1 MQQPTQTTKL
11 TDSIERM
18 AGSSPFIK
26 QTKYCQFCHAELEQI
41 NFVWNGV
48 IKYAPGYKAC
58 SCTQSQAAREKENEI
73 KRMQIAQEEQR
84 RQEEKRKERIK
95 NLFGNSGMSKR
106 ALKCSFE
113 NYQPTFQNAE
123 ALRVCNE
130 YIKDFDL
137 ISISERNG
145 LFICGECG
153 VGKSHLA
160 FATANSLI
168 QKGNSVIAMTMID
181 LLLKI
186 KSSFN
191 AYNDKMTEEQILQIY
206 TDCALLV
213 IDDLGKEKPTE
224 WALQMIY
231 SVIDRRYNALKPI
244 IVTTNFTASELVKR
258 FGDSSL
264 GNAIVDRLFE
274 ICQYV
279 PIEGE
284 SFRKRKG

>member
-1 MQQPTQTTKL
+1 MQQVAQTPKV

-18 AGSSPFIK
+18 VGSSSFIK

-58 SCTQSQAAREKENEI
+58 SCTQSKAAREKENEI
-73 KRMQIAQEEQR
+73 KRMQMVQEEQR
-84 RQEEKRKERIK
+84 KQEEKRKERIK

-168 QKGNSVIAMTMID
+168 EKGNSVIAMTMID

-258 FGDSSL
+258 FGDSSI

>member
-1 MQQPTQTTKL
+1 MQQTAQTPKV
-11 TDSIERM
+11 TDSIEKM
-18 AGSSPFIK
+18 AGSNSFNK
-26 QTKYCQFCHAELEQI
+26 QAKYCEYCNAKLEQI
-41 NFVWNGV
+41 SFVWNGV
-48 IKYAPGYKAC
+48 VKYTPGYKPCECEQAK
-58 SCTQSQAAREKENEI
+58 AAREKENEM
-73 KRMQIAQEEQR
+73 KRIEIAREEQR
-84 RQEEKRKERIK
+84 KQEEKRKEKIK

-106 ALKCSFE
+106 ALQCTF
-113 NYQPTFQNAE
+113 NGYQPTIQNVE
-123 ALRVCNE
+123 ALKTCNE
-130 YIKDFDL
+130 YVKDFDL
-137 ISISERNG
+137 ISRSERNG

-160 FATANSLI
+160 FATANALI
-168 QKGNSVIAMTMID
+168 ERGNSVIAMTMID

-191 AYNDKMTEEQILQIY
+191 ACNEKMTEEQILKIY

-244 IVTTNFTASELVKR
+244 IVTTNFTASELIKR
-258 FGDSSL
+258 FGDSSV

>member
-1 MQQPTQTTKL
+1 MQQPAQTPNL

-18 AGSSPFIK
+18 VGSSSFIK
-26 QTKYCQFCHAELEQI
+26 QTKYCEFCHAELEQI

-84 RQEEKRKERIK
+84 KQEEKRKERIK

-106 ALKCSFE
+106 ALQCSFE
-113 NYQPTFQNAE
+113 SYQPTFQNAE
-123 ALRVCNE
+123 ALRICNE

-137 ISISERNG
+137 ISRSERNG

-168 QKGNSVIAMTMID
+168 ERGNSVIAMTMID

-186 KSSFN
+186 RSSFQS
-191 AYNDKMTEEQILQIY
+191 KEQTEEQILKIY
-206 TDCALLV
+206 EDCSLLI
-213 IDDLGKEKPTE
+213 IDDLGKEKPSE

-231 SVIDRRYNALKPI
+231 TIIDRRYNAIKPI
-244 IVTTNFTASELVKR
+244 IVTTNYGANELIQRFT
-258 FGDSSL
+258 FNGDSST
-264 GNAIVDRLFE
+264 GSAIVDRLFE
-274 ICQYV
+274 MCEYL
-279 PIEGE
+279 PIKGE
-284 SFRKRKG
+284 SYRKR

>member
-1 MQQPTQTTKL
+1 MQQPTQTPKL
-11 TDSIERM
+11 TDSIEQM
-18 AGSSPFIK
+18 VGSSSFIK
-26 QTKYCQFCHAELEQI
+26 QTKYCEFCHAELEQI
-41 NFVWNGV
+41 SFVWNGV
-48 IKYAPGYKAC
+48 IKYTPGYKAC
-58 SCTQSQAAREKENEI
+58 DCTQSKAAREKENEI
-73 KRMQIAQEEQR
+73 KRMRIAQEEQR
-84 RQEEKRKERIK
+84 KQEEKRKERIK

-106 ALKCSFE
+106 AFKCTFE

-123 ALRVCNE
+123 ALKICNE

-137 ISISERNG
+137 ISISEKNG

-160 FATANSLI
+160 FATANALI
-168 QKGNSVIAMTMID
+168 ERGNSVIAMTMID

-191 AYNDKMTEEQILQIY
+191 AYNDKMTEEQILKIY

-258 FGDSSL
+258 FGDSSI

-284 SFRKRKG
+284 SYRKRK

>member
-1 MQQPTQTTKL
+1 MQQPAQTPNL

-18 AGSSPFIK
+18 VGSNSFTK
-26 QTKYCQFCHAELEQI
+26 QTKYCAYCNAELEQI
-41 NFVWNGV
+41 SFVWNGV
-48 IKYAPGYKAC
+48 IKYTPGYKAC
-58 SCTQSQAAREKENEI
+58 ECTQSKAAREKENEI
-73 KRMQIAQEEQR
+73 KRMRMAQEEQR
-84 RQEEKRKERIK
+84 KLEEKRKERIK

-106 ALKCSFE
+106 ALKCSFDS
-113 NYQPTFQNAE
+113 YQPTFQNAE
-123 ALRVCNE
+123 ALRICNE

-137 ISISERNG
+137 ILISERNG

-168 QKGNSVIAMTMID
+168 EKGNSVIAMTMID

-191 AYNDKMTEEQILQIY
+191 AYNDKMTEEQILKIY

-258 FGDSSL
+258 FGDSSI
-264 GNAIVDRLFE
+264 GHAIVDRLFE
-274 ICQYV
+274 ICEYV
-279 PIEGE
+279 SIEGE
-284 SFRKRKG
+284 SFRRR

>member
-1 MQQPTQTTKL
+1 MQQTAQTPKL

-18 AGSSPFIK
+18 VGSSSFIK
-26 QTKYCQFCHAELEQI
+26 QPKFCEFCHAELEQI

-84 RQEEKRKERIK
+84 KQEEKRKERIK

-113 NYQPTFQNAE
+113 SYQPTFQNAE

-137 ISISERNG
+137 ISRSERNG

-168 QKGNSVIAMTMID
+168 EKGNSVIAMTMID

-191 AYNDKMTEEQILQIY
+191 ACNNKLTEEEILKIY

-244 IVTTNFTASELVKR
+244 IVTTNFTASELIKR
-258 FGDSSL
+258 FGDSSI

-284 SFRKRKG
+284 SYRKRKG

>member
-58 SCTQSQAAREKENEI
+58 SCTQSKAAREKENEI
-73 KRMQIAQEEQR
+73 KRMQMLQEEQR
-84 RQEEKRKERIK
+84 KQEEKRKERIK

-145 LFICGECG
+145 LFICGDCG

-168 QKGNSVIAMTMID
+168 QRGNSVIAMTMID

>member
-26 QTKYCQFCHAELEQI
+26 QTKYCEFCHAELEQI

-58 SCTQSQAAREKENEI
+58 SCSQSKAAREKENEI
-73 KRMQIAQEEQR
+73 KRMQIVQEEQR
-84 RQEEKRKERIK
+84 KQEEKRKERIK

>member
-1 MQQPTQTTKL
+1 MQQSVQAPKVI
-11 TDSIERM
+11 DSIERM
-18 AGSSPFIK
+18 VGSSTFLK
-26 QTKYCQFCHAELEQI
+26 QTKYCEYCNAELEQI
-41 NFVWNGV
+41 SFVWNGV
-48 IKYAPGYKAC
+48 IKYTPGYKVCDC
-58 SCTQSQAAREKENEI
+58 SQSKVAREKENEI

-84 RQEEKRKERIK
+84 KLEEKRQEKIK
-95 NLFGNSGMSKR
+95 NLFGNSGMSRR
-106 ALKCSFE
+106 ALKCFFE

-123 ALRVCNE
+123 ALKICNE

-160 FATANSLI
+160 FAIANSLI
-168 QKGNSVIAMTMID
+168 ERGNSVIAMTMID

-191 AYNDKMTEEQILQIY
+191 AYNDKMTEEQILKIY

-244 IVTTNFTASELVKR
+244 IVTTNFTASELIKR
-258 FGDSSL
+258 FGDSSI

-279 PIEGE
+279 PIEGD
-284 SFRKRKG
+284 SYRKRKG

>member
-1 MQQPTQTTKL
+1 MQQVTPVPKV
-11 TDSIERM
+11 TDSIEQM
-18 AGSSPFIK
+18 VGSSTFLK
-26 QTKYCQFCHAELEQI
+26 KTKYCEYCKAELEQI
-41 NFVWNGV
+41 SFVWNGV
-48 IKYAPGYKAC
+48 IKYTPGYKAC
-58 SCTQSQAAREKENEI
+58 DCTKSKAAREKENEL
-73 KRMQIAQEEQR
+73 KRMQIAQEDQR
-84 RQEEKRKERIK
+84 RQEEKRKEKIK

-113 NYQPTFQNAE
+113 NYQPTYQNAE
-123 ALRVCNE
+123 ALKVCNE

-160 FATANSLI
+160 FATANALI
-168 QKGNSVIAMTMID
+168 EKGNSVIAMTMID

-191 AYNDKMTEEQILQIY
+191 AYNDKMTEEQILKIY

-244 IVTTNFTASELVKR
+244 IVTTNFTASELIKR
-258 FGDSSL
+258 FGDSSI

-284 SFRKRKG
+284 SYRKRKG